1 MFQAR
6 TFLPLIHGRH
16 LVYDATAME
25 PTIEFTSV
33 PAFGSYVNLKGI
45 ARHVDPESVRVA
57 VYIRV
62 HGGWWNKP
70 YWDAPATELAAEG
83 TFSVNIATGGNDEQA
98 TEIAAFLV
106 PAELYPPAM
115 RGEPELAP
123 ELFQKAL
130 AHASV
135 TRSP

>member
-1 MFQAR
+1 MQ
-6 TFLPLIHGRH
+6 
-16 LVYDATAME
+16 

-33 PAFGSYVNLKGI
+33 PPYGSFVNLKGVVHH
-45 ARHVDPESVRVA
+45 ADPASVRVA

-70 YWDAPATELAAEG
+70 YWDAPATELASDGA
-83 TFSVNIATGGNDEQA
+83 FSVNIATGGNDEEA
-98 TEIAAFLV
+98 TEIAAFLL
-106 PAELYPPAM
+106 PAELYPPGM
-115 RGEPELAP
+115 RGDIELPE
-123 ELFQKAL
+123 ELSQKAL